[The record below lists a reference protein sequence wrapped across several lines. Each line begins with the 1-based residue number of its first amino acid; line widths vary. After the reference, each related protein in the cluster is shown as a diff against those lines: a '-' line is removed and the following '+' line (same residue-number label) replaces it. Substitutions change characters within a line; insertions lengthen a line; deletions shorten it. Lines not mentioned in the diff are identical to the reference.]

1 MIQQLRLCVW
11 LISSSWQEEPT
22 SVPMLFFSQEFL
34 FSFMTVYLAQVVNR
48 KKKNKTDR
56 GRRDGTFHCT
66 CRHTA
71 WAQKLL
77 LLKSNMPT
85 FLCKHMLH
93 ILLKCS
99 QIVLCCYSLR
109 RTNSCVTKTCLQ
121 SNEKERRTSDN
132 SAEKS
137 AG

>member
-1 MIQQLRLCVW
+1 MIQQLCLCLW

-22 SVPMLFFSQEFL
+22 SVPVLLLL

-48 KKKNKTDR
+48 KKNNNNDR
-56 GRRDGTFHCT
+56 GRRDSTFYCT
-66 CRHTA
+66 CRHMA
-71 WAQKLL
+71 RSQNLL

-85 FLCKHMLH
+85 FLCKHTLH